1 MAFSKADQF
10 HPQDHHYALLC
21 KAISHPARICILRRI
36 LDAQMKDYEPSAGN
50 LIKALPL
57 SQPTLSQHLQ
67 YLRSMNIIVASYNG
81 NKTIYSLNMELP
93 DSFIHIIY
101 MIWNSRAEPLG
112 NINDQVQ
119 NLYNPVRKSLTTTF
133 PGRI

>member
-21 KAISHPARICILRRI
+21 KAISHPARINIIRRI
-36 LDAQMKDYEPSAGN
+36 LDANNNQLESTAGY
-50 LIKALPL
+50 LISNLPL
-57 SQPTLSQHLQ
+57 SKTALSHHLQ
-67 YLRSMNIIVASYNG
+67 YLRSMNIIVASYRG
-81 NKTIYSLNMELP
+81 TKTIYGLNMNLP
-93 DSFIHIIY
+93 DTFIQIIY

-112 NINDQVQ
+112 NIRDQVQ
-119 NLYNPVRKSLTTTF
+119 TLYNPLRKSLPTHF